1 MIGIFNNLVVQQ
13 VLLVFTLIIGAWFNA
28 CATYYNKISG
38 LNQSFMK
45 IYAISVGY
53 AIIEYMIK
61 VPGIYYFGKS
71 VNSIDTAMLIL
82 ICMFG
87 ATALYTV
94 FMLKEPISI
103 NSIVTMIVFI
113 LVFAVHMYI
122 KQKYNIKH

>member
-13 VLLVFTLIIGAWFNA
+13 VLLVLTLIIGAWFNA

-103 NSIVTMIVFI
+103 NSIVTIIVFI

>member
-1 MIGIFNNLVVQQ
+1 MLPIFNNLYVQQ
-13 VLLVFTLIIGAWFNA
+13 FLLVVTLIIGAWFNA

-94 FMLKEPISI
+94 TVLKEPISI
-103 NSIVTMIVFI
+103 NSIVTICVFI
-113 LVFAVHMYI
+113 LVYMVHIYI
-122 KQKYNIKH
+122 KRKYNIKN